1 MKPTD
6 DWMHGARLALLQ
18 AFAGGTKPDAN
29 VWVDEW
35 AEANRVLPPDTPEPG
50 PFRNAR
56 TPYLI
61 DIQRTMSPA
70 SPIREGWLQKAVQ
83 VGGSVSGENLIGA
96 WICTAAGSI
105 LVVFPTLDDGKQ
117 WELTRFEP
125 MRANTREL
133 RKRIRPADLK
143 GSDNTK
149 LRKKFPGG
157 VLRLVGSNRVG
168 ALKSPTSTFLTSA
181 TRAAP
186 SSWPKRAPSTSAAR
200 PRSLATA
207 RRQSKAAAPST
218 ARSSEVISGAGSC
231 TAPSAA
237 TPSTSSGRR

>member
-1 MKPTD
+1 M
-6 DWMHGARLALLQ
+6 Q
-18 AFAGGTKPDAN
+18 AGLRAYAQAIADGIRPDPK
-29 VWVDEW
+29 VYVDEW
-35 AEANRVLPPDTPEPG
+35 AEANRILPADTPEPG

-61 DIQRTMSPA
+61 DIQRTMSP
-70 SPIREGWLQKAVQ
+70 SSSTREGWFQKPVQ

-157 VLRLVGSNRVG
+157 
-168 ALKSPTSTFLTSA
+168 
-181 TRAAP
+181 
-186 SSWPKRAPSTSAAR
+186 
-200 PRSLATA
+200 
-207 RRQSKAAAPST
+207 
-218 ARSSEVISGAGSC
+218 
-231 TAPSAA
+231 
-237 TPSTSSGRR
+237 